1 VTILNVLCEK
11 EGFMLKVKDLRKSY
25 IDYFKGKEHRIIHSS
40 PLIPK
45 DDPTLLFT
53 TAGMVQ
59 FKPMFAGTI
68 PLEYT
73 RAASIQKCLRTSDL
87 ERVGKTKRHC
97 TFFEMLGNFSFGDY
111 FKKEA
116 IAYAWEYSTEVL
128 KLPKDKLW
136 VTVFENDDEAYE
148 IWNIQVGVPADRIVR
163 LGKADNFWGPAGDS
177 GACGPCSELYI
188 DKGPALGCGKPDCK
202 PGCDCERYMEY
213 WNLVFNQFFQ
223 DTDGTQTPLPKTG
236 IDTGMG
242 LERLATI
249 VQNCE
254 SIYETDELKTL
265 VDFVC
270 KELSVKY
277 EGNNVPAINA
287 MVEHARSLT
296 FAMSDGAYPSNEG
309 RGYVLRR
316 ILRRALRFGRQL
328 GVREPFICKMIDPIV
343 ELMGPFYPEIVS
355 SAKNIKAVL
364 EGEEKRFLETLENG
378 IERLEEIFRDLGGKK
393 TKDMSGRDAF
403 TLYDTYGFPVE
414 MTAEMAEE
422 RGFAVNMKEFETEM
436 EKQRERGKSS
446 WKGADNT
453 FEQAM
458 NELAKDAGGSEFTG
472 YDNVANESTVASISD
487 GKGSVTEIKDGA
499 KGMIVLAKTPF
510 YAESGGQTGDTGTI
524 TGIDGAVFEVTDT
537 KKINKTVVHYGI
549 VKKGSFK
556 KGVKVT
562 ASIDTVRRNLIK
574 ANHSVTHLLQAA
586 LRATLGD
593 HVKQAGSSVDAD
605 RFRFDF
611 SHFEAMKPEEIA
623 KVELIVNEKIW
634 ENLPVSA
641 SNMKID
647 EALKTGAMAEFGEKY
662 GEVVRVV
669 TMGDFSR
676 ELCGGTH
683 VDNTGK
689 IGLFKILKE
698 SSPGAGMRRIEGVTL
713 KGALEKFNAQ
723 SAIVSGLMS
732 DFNSTEKDV
741 PLKVKE
747 LSDRVSDLQKEINK
761 LKSQSLASNIDA
773 VIAKAVDAG
782 GIKLIAEKFDNV
794 TADDLRTLADM
805 IRNKEPDS
813 VVLFGSSCEGKASL
827 LCAAAKSA
835 VDRGADAGGIIKA
848 IAPIV
853 GGGGGGRKDM
863 AQAGGKNPAELSKAL
878 AEGIVKLKAMIK

>member
-1 VTILNVLCEK
+1 
-11 EGFMLKVKDLRKSY
+11 MLKVKDLRQSY
-25 IDYFKGKEHRIIHSS
+25 IDFFKSKGHRIIHSS

-116 IAYAWEYSTEVL
+116 IAFAWEYSTEVL
-128 KLPKDKLW
+128 KLPKEKLW
-136 VTVFENDDEAYE
+136 VTVFENDDEAFE
-148 IWNIQVGVPADRIVR
+148 IWNKQVGVPAERIVR

-188 DKGPALGCGKPDCK
+188 DKGPSLGCGKPDCK

-213 WNLVFNQFFQ
+213 WNLVFNQYFQ
-223 DTDGTQTPLPKTG
+223 DTDGKQTPLPKTG

-270 KELSVKY
+270 RELKVKY
-277 EGNNVPAINA
+277 EGNNVPAVNA
-287 MVEHARSLT
+287 MVEHARALT
-296 FAMSDGAYPSNEG
+296 FAMTDGAYPSNEG

-328 GVREPFICKMIDPIV
+328 GVREPFVCKMIDPIV

-378 IERLEEIFRDLGGKK
+378 IERLEEIFAEIEAKK
-393 TKDMSGRDAF
+393 SKQMSGVDAF

-414 MTAEMAEE
+414 MTSEMAEE
-422 RGFAVNMKEFETEM
+422 RGFAVNMKEFESEM

-446 WKGADNT
+446 WKGADNA

-458 NELAKDAGGSEFTG
+458 NDLAKTAGASEFTG
-472 YDNVANESTVASISD
+472 YDHITEESAIAAMSD
-487 GKGSVTEIKDGA
+487 GKALVDEIKAGQ
-499 KGMIVLAKTPF
+499 KGFIVIGKTPF

-524 TGIDGAVFEVTDT
+524 TSSDGAVFEVTDT
-537 KKINKTVVHYGI
+537 KKISKTFVHHGE

-556 KGVKVT
+556 KGAKVT
-562 ASIDTVRRNLIK
+562 ASIDSMRRNLIK

-586 LRATLGD
+586 LRATLGE

-611 SHFEAMKPEEIA
+611 SHFEAMKPEELE
-623 KVELIVNEKIW
+623 KVEMMVNEKIW

-641 SNMKID
+641 VNMKID

-662 GEVVRVV
+662 GEIVRVV
-669 TMGDFSR
+669 SMDDFSR

-689 IGLFKILKE
+689 IGLFKIVKE

-713 KGALEKFNAQ
+713 KGALERFNTH
-723 SAIVSGLMS
+723 SDIVNGLMS
-732 DFNSTEKDV
+732 DFNATEKDV
-741 PLKVKE
+741 PSKVKE
-747 LSDRVSDLQKEINK
+747 LSDRVSELQKEIAK
-761 LKSQSLASNIDA
+761 LKSQSLASNLDA
-773 VIAKAVDAG
+773 VIAKGVDVK
-782 GIKLIAEKFDNV
+782 GIKVIAEKFDGV
-794 TADDLRTLADM
+794 PADDLRTLADM
-805 IRNKEPDS
+805 IRNKEQIS
-813 VVLFGSSCEGKASL
+813 VVILGSSCEGKASL

-835 VDRGADAGGIIKA
+835 VDRGADAGGVIKA
-848 IAPIV
+848 
-853 GGGGGGRKDM
+853 
-863 AQAGGKNPAELSKAL
+863 
-878 AEGIVKLKAMIK
+878 

>member
-1 VTILNVLCEK
+1 
-11 EGFMLKVKDLRKSY
+11 
-25 IDYFKGKEHRIIHSS
+25 
-40 PLIPK
+40 
-45 DDPTLLFT
+45 
-53 TAGMVQ
+53 
-59 FKPMFAGTI
+59 
-68 PLEYT
+68 
-73 RAASIQKCLRTSDL
+73 
-87 ERVGKTKRHC
+87 
-97 TFFEMLGNFSFGDY
+97 
-111 FKKEA
+111 
-116 IAYAWEYSTEVL
+116 
-128 KLPKDKLW
+128 
-136 VTVFENDDEAYE
+136 
-148 IWNIQVGVPADRIVR
+148 
-163 LGKADNFWGPAGDS
+163 
-177 GACGPCSELYI
+177 
-188 DKGPALGCGKPDCK
+188 
-202 PGCDCERYMEY
+202 
-213 WNLVFNQFFQ
+213 
-223 DTDGTQTPLPKTG
+223 
-236 IDTGMG
+236 
-242 LERLATI
+242 
-249 VQNCE
+249 
-254 SIYETDELKTL
+254 
-265 VDFVC
+265 
-270 KELSVKY
+270 
-277 EGNNVPAINA
+277 
-287 MVEHARSLT
+287 
-296 FAMSDGAYPSNEG
+296 
-309 RGYVLRR
+309 
-316 ILRRALRFGRQL
+316 
-328 GVREPFICKMIDPIV
+328 
-343 ELMGPFYPEIVS
+343 
-355 SAKNIKAVL
+355 
-364 EGEEKRFLETLENG
+364 
-378 IERLEEIFRDLGGKK
+378 
-393 TKDMSGRDAF
+393 
-403 TLYDTYGFPVE
+403 
-414 MTAEMAEE
+414 
-422 RGFAVNMKEFETEM
+422 MKEFEAEM

-472 YDNVANESTVASISD
+472 YDSVSDESIIASISD

-524 TGIDGAVFEVTDT
+524 TGNNGAVFEVTDT
-537 KKINKTVVHYGI
+537 KKINKTVVHYGV

-556 KGVKVT
+556 KGEKVT

-611 SHFEAMKPEEIA
+611 SHFEAMKPDEIA

-641 SNMKID
+641 ANMKLD

-723 SAIVSGLMS
+723 SAIVNGLMS

-747 LSDRVSDLQKEINK
+747 LSDRVSDLQREINK

-813 VVLFGSSCEGKASL
+813 VVLFGSACEGKASL

-863 AQAGGKNPAELSKAL
+863 AQAGGKDPAELSKAL
-878 AEGIVKLKAMIK
+878 DEGIVKLKAMIK